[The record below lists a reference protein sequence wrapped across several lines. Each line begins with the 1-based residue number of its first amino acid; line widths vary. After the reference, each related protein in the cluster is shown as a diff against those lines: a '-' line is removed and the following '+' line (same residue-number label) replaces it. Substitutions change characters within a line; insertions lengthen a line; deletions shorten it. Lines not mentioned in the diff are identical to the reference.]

1 MKVLFQE
8 YQVKFKGVS
17 IIEKL
22 EQLNGIMREMIPFR
36 REAKMSSEEDGK
48 IQNGSDTFF
57 QFIGY
62 LINSNYVPSV
72 ETDAGST
79 EVNKT

>member
-1 MKVLFQE
+1 
-8 YQVKFKGVS
+8 
-17 IIEKL
+17 
-22 EQLNGIMREMIPFR
+22 
-36 REAKMSSEEDGK
+36 MSSEEDGRT
-48 IQNGSDTFF
+48 QNVSDTFF

-62 LINSNYVPSV
+62 LINSNYVPSM